1 MPVPQV
7 HSGLPQPGRR
17 RVQRPRPMP
26 LQRVPVR
33 PRLPAAPV
41 HRLPGLPR
49 ALRWL
54 RVSVRRP
61 AGLAPPC
68 GWGEPLPGPGRGAGA
83 RARAARPPQ
92 KGLHKLAAHGGHSSQ
107 PRPRSRPGSP
117 QPLHRVPEV
126 RQGSLRQELQRS
138 VRADEAAVQPGARRP
153 QVQGARLRGLLDDL
167 HPGAAR
173 RAEQIRRARGRHA
186 R

>member
-7 HSGLPQPGRR
+7 HSGLPQLGRR

-26 LQRVPVR
+26 LQCVPVR

-41 HRLPGLPR
+41 QRVPGLPR
-49 ALRWL
+49 ALCGL

-83 RARAARPPQ
+83 RAARPPQ
-92 KGLHKLAAHGGHSSQ
+92 KALHRPAAPGGHSSQ

-126 RQGSLRQELQRS
+126 RQGPLRQELQRS
-138 VRADEAAVQPGARRP
+138 VRADEAAVQPGARP

-173 RAEQIRRARGRHA
+173 RAGQIRRARGRHA